1 MEKNQLLRNEALA
14 QAETHIKRLD
24 QQRAEL
30 SKELE
35 EVEQRRN
42 DLRETIE
49 ILGRQVQ
56 GLQQVLEFANSP
68 KAPQKDT
75 IDAGVEYSGRTI
87 TNRATK
93 AADWFKGE

>member
-14 QAETHIKRLD
+14 QAETHVKRLD

-56 GLQQVLEFANSP
+56 GLQQVLEFANAP
-68 KAPQKDT
+68 KAQKET
-75 IDAGVEYSGRTI
+75 IDAGVEYSGRTTANRGTTA
-87 TNRATK
+87 TNWLR
-93 AADWFKGE
+93 GV

>member
-35 EVEQRRN
+35 EIEQRRN

-49 ILGRQVQ
+49 ILSHQAQ
-56 GLQQVLEFANSP
+56 GLQQVLDRANNP
-68 KAPQKDT
+68 KVREAT
-75 IDAGVEYSGRTI
+75 IDAGVEYSGRAVA
-87 TNRATK
+87 NRATK